1 MIDDVAS
8 FAECSIE
15 SLKTN
20 TIINA
25 KMESK
30 KLKLGQKKCFNI
42 HIGNNSEK
50 CHGLRVHSENM
61 NSKSFETYLGDVVCS
76 SGSNN
81 RNINRKV
88 TIGIGAVSQIISMLN
103 QVSLGHYYF
112 EIALVMRE
120 TMLISKIVSNSEVW
134 YNISKDQYSKL
145 ERIDEMF
152 IRRIFNLPISV
163 PKESLYIETG
173 ALSIKYLIKIRR
185 MMYLWQLLHTDKK
198 ELKFKFYSAQSLEC
212 SKDDWVEQVRK
223 DKVELNL
230 QVSDTQIIM
239 MSQDKFRRLVICQ
252 TKMMAIKSMS

>member
-1 MIDDVAS
+1 MSPPLGMIDDVAS

-50 CHGLRVHSENM
+50 CHGLKVHSENM

-103 QVSLGHYYF
+103 QVSLGYYYF

-120 TMLISKIVSNSEVW
+120 TMLISKIVS
-134 YNISKDQYSKL
+134 
-145 ERIDEMF
+145 
-152 IRRIFNLPISV
+152 
-163 PKESLYIETG
+163 
-173 ALSIKYLIKIRR
+173 
-185 MMYLWQLLHTDKK
+185 
-198 ELKFKFYSAQSLEC
+198 
-212 SKDDWVEQVRK
+212 
-223 DKVELNL
+223 
-230 QVSDTQIIM
+230 
-239 MSQDKFRRLVICQ
+239 
-252 TKMMAIKSMS
+252 